1 MFYAVDGTHDKQG
14 WLCHAFATY
23 IAADEG
29 ESNHDSEFLKEF
41 VVSPDDLVAEAILD
55 QQSAREQQQV
65 CLAVASKQKHP
76 HIHCDGNSRCSI
88 STSSESKP
96 PLSPSVDGSQASLTP
111 DSSMTFAGKAS
122 RGYKMGSEQF
132 AKHLHC
138 AGMRSMVKTVRLAD
152 ASCRSFMC

>member
-1 MFYAVDGTHDKQG
+1 MCFGGTHDKQG
-14 WLCHAFATY
+14 WLCHAFAIY

-55 QQSAREQQQV
+55 QQSAGEQQQV
-65 CLAVASKQKHP
+65 CLAVASKQTYP

-111 DSSMTFAGKAS
+111 DSSMTFAGNAS
-122 RGYKMGSEQF
+122 RSIQWVRSSF
-132 AKHLHC
+132 ANTC
-138 AGMRSMVKTVRLAD
+138 AGMRGL
-152 ASCRSFMC
+152 